1 MNNPLD
7 GMTVNPWSEGSTLRV
22 NPWHDGS
29 PRPRT
34 TRPSA
39 TAVQNAIEAA
49 KVAVT
54 ALRYLRKEIAE
65 HGTEAQL
72 QLVQALSATER
83 HLTSLADQ
91 LEGRQP

>member
-1 MNNPLD
+1 MNYLNNLRI
-7 GMTVNPWSEGSTLRV
+7 NPWYTGC
-22 NPWHDGS
+22 
-29 PRPRT
+29 PRQRT
-34 TRPSA
+34 ARPSA

-49 KVAVT
+49 KVAAT

-65 HGTEAQL
+65 HGSEEQL

-83 HLTSLADQ
+83 NLNSLADQ